1 MASELYIQLSFKHQ
15 KEKPEK
21 WMSMWIDPMLKV
33 LALDN
38 KQQINNVIEYI
49 LTKLLKKDKEIL
61 PYILKQLSTQSDTSK
76 MSSLV
81 TCLRRARVMGLLD
94 KQLESEDRVNKL
106 IDMSVLQQALCHIDD
121 QVRLDAFA
129 FICESNKTT
138 AVVSDWEVQLIKTF
152 LPWNLNS
159 QSPGFRQLLVSQ
171 LKKLL
176 YRLKESE
183 TMMLRQIK
191 KMNNTADGQVMNEKQ
206 SLKQYKDFLS
216 WLTRHLFSCLHPG
229 SSFPRKTTC
238 LTALNLMVDIFG
250 TPSAEGFCVCNEIE
264 GEDFNVLIECL
275 TDTFEDNK
283 IEAYKLL
290 KYLSS
295 LDFMKQTFDS
305 VDGLFETALNLAGS
319 TRPLDSTTA
328 AYMFRILLLQA
339 ELLPV
344 MSKESKSRS
353 FIISCGQPSLPETS
367 TSQSGRVLHL
377 LTWLMKYLKYQIK
390 MADQSLMSAACS
402 KPLYPTLHSI
412 RYVIQDVNFKLIL
425 SSDIPFWKTIVA
437 ELINGCLQ
445 ISQIVS
451 PVVQNSSPEGNIP
464 SEVMGNITQTAEGL
478 MPEYLTVCCW
488 RSIKEVSLLLGLLC
502 TNVPV
507 KNTGDQDSG
516 SLMTCEQIDEIGSYF
531 KTQLLES
538 IHRGAFELAYAG
550 FVKMCDMLWRSSI
563 PDLYKRPKLWLSHL
577 MTEIQSVSSKLCATR
592 RSAGVPFYV
601 QALVTTEPLTT
612 GRQCFKQAMI
622 DLLKLALTEESHNLS
637 ESKVHSLNILR
648 AMYRDTRL
656 GEDVTPFISGGLQ
669 AAILGFKS
677 KFWGICNSSTLLFS
691 ALMTRVFGVKRSK
704 DESSMS
710 KKNCQTGK
718 AFFHKYPGL
727 YNFILDLLAEATQNV
742 EEHGTVHLH
751 PSLYPLLM
759 VLARLFPSPLE
770 GTDTSLNLSAF
781 IPYILRCSSSAVL
794 KTRQMSAKA
803 LQPLVIG
810 SNVVSVL
817 TDLIHRLPVNRD
829 QVHYSQVHGV
839 LLQIH
844 SIVEILPSLESNI
857 RQQSQQ
863 ILVEE
868 WLKRTWLVSR

>member
-1 MASELYIQLSFKHQ
+1 MFLLQASELYIQLSFKHQ

-81 TCLRRARVMGLLD
+81 TCLHRARVMGLLD
-94 KQLESEDRVNKL
+94 KQLESEDSVNKL

-138 AVVSDWEVQLIKTF
+138 AVVSAWEVHLIKTF

-183 TMMLRQIK
+183 TMMLRQLK

-206 SLKQYKDFLS
+206 SLKTVQGFLS

-238 LTALNLMVDIFG
+238 LTALNLMVDIF
-250 TPSAEGFCVCNEIE
+250 GFCVCNEIE

-295 LDFMKQTFDS
+295 LDFMKQDYLDAQIVNALLISERHMNFEVTFQIFVRGHDS
-305 VDGLFETALNLAGS
+305 VDVLFETALNLAGS

-344 MSKESKSRS
+344 MTKESKSRS
-353 FIISCGQPSLPETS
+353 LIISCGQPSLPEIS
-367 TSQSGRVLHL
+367 TNQSGRVLHL
-377 LTWLMKYLKYQIK
+377 LTWLMEYLKYQIK

-412 RYVIQDVNFKLIL
+412 RYVIQDVSFKYSLLENNCSRTNQQL
-425 SSDIPFWKTIVA
+425 STDIT
-437 ELINGCLQ
+437 NCL
-445 ISQIVS
+445 

-464 SEVMGNITQTAEGL
+464 AEVMGNITQTTEGL

-507 KNTGDQDSG
+507 KNTGDQNPG
-516 SLMTCEQIDEIGSYF
+516 GLMTCEQIDEIGSYF

-550 FVKMCDMLWRSSI
+550 FVKMCDMLWRSTI

-612 GRQCFKQAMI
+612 GRQCFKQAMT
-622 DLLKLALTEESHNLS
+622 DLIKLALTEESHNLS

-770 GTDTSLNLSAF
+770 GTDTTLNLSAF
-781 IPYILRCSSSAVL
+781 IPYILR
-794 KTRQMSAKA
+794 
-803 LQPLVIG
+803 
-810 SNVVSVL
+810 
-817 TDLIHRLPVNRD
+817 
-829 QVHYSQVHGV
+829 
-839 LLQIH
+839 
-844 SIVEILPSLESNI
+844 
-857 RQQSQQ
+857 
-863 ILVEE
+863 
-868 WLKRTWLVSR
+868 